1 MLILSPSNDVR
12 DYSSADST
20 QGIEIDEEKLLNMED
35 RLLQEVVAMARLN
48 LSNDEVLK
56 EFLNNI
62 VDDEVTMKH
71 PTN

>member
-48 LSNDEVLK
+48 LSNDEVLE

-62 VDDEVTMKH
+62 VDGEVTMKH